1 MEAAASCFT
10 ETLAISQTINIHNPK
25 GGVIFPIIKA
35 KLDTTPKRIGS
46 IPTLF
51 TTGIKRGT
59 KIMIRADGFKKHPA
73 ARKATTIRERMM
85 VGSFETEVND
95 FVK

>member
-1 MEAAASCFT
+1 MEATASCFT

-51 TTGIKRGT
+51 TTGIKRGI
-59 KIMIRADGFKKHPA
+59 KIMIRADGFKKHPPI
-73 ARKATTIRERMM
+73 RKATTISDRMI
-85 VGSFETEVND
+85 VGSVETEVND